1 MVQENIPKNTTRPVI
16 RLNVVCVAVLAAT
29 AFSFSQTSSPLIAQF
44 SELLKGRYAKIIW
57 MTRVPGQIYGNQVW
71 GMDTKDCI
79 PHQITRDADL
89 APGNAQLY
97 DPVMTWDQR
106 RVVVTDGNS
115 MTVYVVNFD
124 GSGFKKVVTGN
135 FSGGAWRQN
144 NTDWILTSAKTSPTA
159 RNASVYRV
167 NIDTP
172 TVKVLLWNKTITGS
186 GTSFH
191 PSLSV
196 DGTRM
201 GENYPHP
208 SMGIATV
215 PNGSL
220 SFSNK
225 ALGEICVPTMSRDN
239 KYQCLCWNFAHTNFI
254 IFDTTGNSILNK
266 DFTTSLPFN
275 GTTNQ
280 AHWLRWSNDYD
291 IATVDNFV
299 VRISDLQKVDMG
311 MAGTAPVAIE
321 VFVYGVAAVKTSFRL
336 KGTTPQHGRPAALYD
351 CLGRK
356 IRRTTFTGLERRGT
370 APGAYFAKTADKGT
384 RPAHMLQT
392 H

>member
-1 MVQENIPKNTTRPVI
+1 M
-16 RLNVVCVAVLAAT
+16 RLNLVFLTVLAA
-29 AFSFSQTSSPLIAQF
+29 AVFGFSQPNSLIAQF
-44 SELLKGRYAKIIW
+44 SDLFNGRFAKIIW
-57 MTRVPGQIYGNQVW
+57 LTRAPGQIYGNQVW

-97 DPVMTWDQR
+97 DPVMTWDQQ

-115 MTVYVVNFD
+115 MTVYAVNFD

-144 NTDWILTSAKTSPTA
+144 NTDWILTSAKTNPTA
-159 RNASVYRV
+159 KNASVYRV

-172 TVKVLLWNKTITGS
+172 TVKVLLWNKTVIGS

-196 DGTRM
+196 DGTHM

-208 SMGIATV
+208 NMGIATV

-220 SFSNK
+220 SFSSK
-225 ALGEICVPTMSRDN
+225 TLGEICVPTMSRDN

-299 VRISDLQKVDMG
+299 VRISDLQKVDMS
-311 MAGTAPVAIE
+311 AAATLPVAIE
-321 VFVYGVAAVKTSFRL
+321 VFIYGESDVKTSFQLNSAIPRR
-336 KGTTPQHGRPAALYD
+336 GRSATLYD
-351 CLGRK
+351 GLGRN
-356 IRRTTFTGLERRGT
+356 IRRANLPLLKRSDM
-370 APGAYFAKTADKGT
+370 APGVYFEKTADKGT
-384 RPAHMLQT
+384 RSARMLRIY
-392 H
+392 